1 MFWHSY
7 KSSMFFSIIL
17 EFPLPISQCCVF
29 NQGNFICD
37 SKKAQ
42 EFQSR
47 AFMTFQ
53 HFKKKFIKWQKK
65 RQNLRKTLKNQFK
78 EQQQ

>member
-1 MFWHSY
+1 
-7 KSSMFFSIIL
+7 
-17 EFPLPISQCCVF
+17 
-29 NQGNFICD
+29 
-37 SKKAQ
+37 
-42 EFQSR
+42 
-47 AFMTFQ
+47 MTFQ